1 LDNRLRLLTGVVST
15 LVMATAKTNEFELYA
30 NFTATTTATN
40 LVLDLSDYVDIADN
54 EAFKMMEWE
63 IGLEPQ
69 QSWPANT
76 TATTGIELNTQLADT
91 NIGAFVS
98 HADRTSIG
106 VNRQTWN
113 VTPFAHT
120 EQHDLSS
127 GPDNAPTLIVS
138 KNLWLRI
145 ETNNGTDEYYIRM
158 RGKIVKPTKD
168 DFMALILTQTGA
180 VA

>member
-1 LDNRLRLLTGVVST
+1 
-15 LVMATAKTNEFELYA
+15 MARAKTHEFELYA
-30 NFTATTTATN
+30 NFTATTTPTN

-54 EAFKMMEWE
+54 EAFKLMDWE
-63 IGLEPQ
+63 IGLEPN
-69 QSWPANT
+69 SNWPVHGT
-76 TATTGIELNTQLADT
+76 PTIGIELNIQLADT

-98 HADRTSIG
+98 HADRTSLG

-113 VTPFAHT
+113 TVPFAHT
-120 EQHDLSS
+120 LQHDLSS
-127 GPDNAPTLIVS
+127 GTDNAPTLIVS

-145 ETNNGTDEYYIRM
+145 ETNSGTDDYYIRM

-168 DFMALILTQTGA
+168 DFMALILTQTGS

>member
-1 LDNRLRLLTGVVST
+1 MSHL
-15 LVMATAKTNEFELYA
+15 MARAKTKEFELYA

-54 EAFKMMEWE
+54 EAFKMIDWE
-63 IGLEPQ
+63 IGLEPN
-69 QSWPANT
+69 SAWPVNAV
-76 TATTGIELNTQLADT
+76 AATGIELNCQLADT

-113 VTPFAHT
+113 ITPFAHT
-120 EQHDLSS
+120 LQHDLSS
-127 GPDNAPTLIVS
+127 GTENAPTLIVS
-138 KNLWLRI
+138 KNLWLRN
-145 ETNNGTDEYYIRM
+145 ETNNGTDDYYIRM

-168 DFMALILTQTGA
+168 DFMALILTQTGS

>member
-1 LDNRLRLLTGVVST
+1 
-15 LVMATAKTNEFELYA
+15 MARAKTNEFELYA

-63 IGLEPQ
+63 IGLEP
-69 QSWPANT
+69 SSAWPENGTLAD
-76 TATTGIELNTQLADT
+76 GIELNCQLADT

-113 VTPFAHT
+113 GGTGITFAHT

-145 ETNNGTDEYYIRM
+145 QTNNGTDEYYIRM

-168 DFMALILTQTGA
+168 DFMALILTQTGS

>member
-1 LDNRLRLLTGVVST
+1 
-15 LVMATAKTNEFELYA
+15 MASAKTKEFELYA
-30 NFTATTTATN
+30 NFTATTTETN

-54 EAFKMMEWE
+54 EAFKMIDWE
-63 IGLEPQ
+63 IGLEPNAD
-69 QSWPANT
+69 WPAHT
-76 TATTGIELNTQLADT
+76 TAATGIELNTQLADT
-91 NIGAFVS
+91 NLGSFVS

-113 VTPFAHT
+113 ISPFAHT

-127 GPDNAPTLIVS
+127 GTENAPTLIVS

-145 ETNNGTDEYYIRM
+145 QTNNGTDDYYIRM

-168 DFMALILTQTGA
+168 DFMALILTQTGS